1 MLYAT
6 RDLRITTP
14 MTYRGILAK
23 KIAYAGPA
31 SPRDATLL
39 GRTDPAADAYYDAE
53 IDKRLAALFRH
64 YGIEPQL
71 GPPPGAERVWDLM
84 IELAFDHVPGLRV
97 DKTKRPARARGRP
110 VGRTAKDA
118 PSYRR
123 VFRDVERLRA
133 ERPALP
139 VKTACAELKRRDR
152 KTYGAM
158 SVEAIRARYRAFE
171 KLIGLARADID
182 AATKAALRKH
192 PW

>member
-1 MLYAT
+1 
-6 RDLRITTP
+6 

-23 KIAYAGPA
+23 KIAYAGAP
-31 SPRDATLL
+31 SPRGATLL

-71 GPPPGAERVWDLM
+71 SCPDGAERIWDLM
-84 IELAFDHVPGLRV
+84 IELAFDHVPGFRI
-97 DKTKRPARARGRP
+97 DRKKAARGRGRP

-133 ERPALP
+133 VRPGLA
-139 VKTACAELKRRDR
+139 VKTACAELKRAER
-152 KTYGAM
+152 KTYGHM
-158 SVEAIRARYRAFE
+158 TVEAIRARYRAFE
-171 KLIGLARADID
+171 KLIGLTRPDID
-182 AATKAALRKH
+182 DATKAALRKH
-192 PW
+192 KW